1 MATTTPTGREQR
13 TSARRGSPRPA
24 GVAKQPTRAKA
35 REGKKALVGYFSER
49 LNRAMHDLAEREER
63 SMQSLIGEA
72 VDMLLVDRGLDALT
86 ER

>member
-1 MATTTPTGREQR
+1 MATTTSDGRGER
-13 TSARRGSPRPA
+13 TSARRGGSRPA

-35 REGKKALVGYFSER
+35 REGKKALVGYFSEK
-49 LNRAMHDLAEREER
+49 LNLTMHGLAEGEER

-72 VDMLLVDRGLDALT
+72 VDMLLVDRGLDALG